1 MQSQKEE
8 RAPQIAAIKSRLNRV
23 DTYISNFDNV
33 LLDSLLVDR
42 EKKYQTIFQREEDA
56 ESEGAKKEETTAQ
69 KRRKR
74 RSPK

>member
-42 EKKYQTIFQREEDA
+42 EKKY
-56 ESEGAKKEETTAQ
+56 
-69 KRRKR
+69 
-74 RSPK
+74 